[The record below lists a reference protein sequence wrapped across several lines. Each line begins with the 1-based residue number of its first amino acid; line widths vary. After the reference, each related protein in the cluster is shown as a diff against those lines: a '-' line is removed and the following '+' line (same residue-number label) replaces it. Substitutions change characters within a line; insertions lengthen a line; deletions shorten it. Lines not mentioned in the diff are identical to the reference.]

1 MLQWTNASHAHSH
14 VPALG
19 SAWQHKVSDRHTH
32 QKPETNRRRAH
43 RQSRKAS
50 GQSQLTR
57 TTQVSCNLPF
67 LLLTNTSLK
76 KKDQWNLHRKPGGG
90 EQRRGTRS
98 LRQPEPAGE
107 PSPCPWRRIARAP
120 LDWIS
125 IPRPRRPAGSR
136 ALAVEPEQR
145 PRLVDEDGRDA
156 DLRSVLDLIRSFFI

>member
-1 MLQWTNASHAHSH
+1 LYSVVIITNPDNVYILSSNGMLQWTNASHAHSH

-76 KKDQWNLHRKPGGG
+76 KKRINGTCTASQAAANSD
-90 EQRRGTRS
+90 EVRGACGSRS
-98 LRQPEPAGE
+98 
-107 PSPCPWRRIARAP
+107 
-120 LDWIS
+120 
-125 IPRPRRPAGSR
+125 RPASRLLARGDGSR
-136 ALAVEPEQR
+136 EL
-145 PRLVDEDGRDA
+145 LWTG
-156 DLRSVLDLIRSFFI
+156 

>member
-90 EQRRGTRS
+90 GQRRGTRS

-107 PSPCPWRRIARAP
+107 PSPCPWRRTLLPRTDRESSSGLDKYPASSTAGGHSPSSPSNARAWLTRTVEMLTCAP
-120 LDWIS
+120 CS
-125 IPRPRRPAGSR
+125 I
-136 ALAVEPEQR
+136 
-145 PRLVDEDGRDA
+145 
-156 DLRSVLDLIRSFFI
+156 